1 MYLSQIVDNVL
12 PVFVLIALGKLLALK
27 GWAPQAF
34 FTASD
39 RLVYFVFFP
48 ALLFWKIGAAG
59 SELVLPLGLVGAVL
73 LSVTAVWGLSLL
85 YCRLAGVSPYQAG
98 TFSQVSYRFNT
109 YIGMAVVLSAFGEE
123 GIGVF
128 GVIISVAIP
137 FINLLAVGTLVW
149 FSQAEFSGMQKGKLV
164 IKAILVNPL
173 ILACLAGIAWAH
185 SGLAFPVFVQRSFA
199 LSAALSLPLALLS
212 IGNSL
217 ALDKLKGRLGLSFVS
232 CVLKLGALP
241 LVGWALLS
249 LAGVSGLGL
258 AVAMVFLSLP
268 TATSAYVL
276 STQMNSDADLAGAAI
291 VLSTL
296 LGFFSLSLVVLLFA

>member
-1 MYLSQIVDNVL
+1 MSQIVDNVL
-12 PVFVLIALGKLLALK
+12 PVFVLIALGKVLALR

-34 FTASD
+34 FSVSD

-59 SELVLPLGLVGAVL
+59 SELVLPLSLVGAVL
-73 LSVTAVWGLSLL
+73 AAVAAVWGLSLL
-85 YCRLAGVSPYQAG
+85 YCRLARVSPFQAG

-123 GIGVF
+123 GITVF
-128 GVIISVAIP
+128 GVIISMAIP
-137 FINLLAVGTLVW
+137 FINLLAVSSLVW
-149 FSQAEFSGMQKGKLV
+149 FSQAEFSGRQKAKLV
-164 IKAILVNPL
+164 LKAILVNPL
-173 ILACLAGIAWAH
+173 ILACLAGILWAH
-185 SGLAFPVFVQRSFA
+185 SGLKFPVFVSRSFA

-217 ALDKLKGRLGLSFVS
+217 ALAKLRGRLGLSFMAS
-232 CVLKLGALP
+232 LLKLAALP
-241 LVGWALLS
+241 LVGWAFLW
-249 LAGVSGLGL
+249 LAGVSGLDL

-268 TATSAYVL
+268 TATSAYIL

-296 LGFFSLSLVVLLFA
+296 LSFVSLSLVLMLFV